1 MLSYSKRIRN
11 IGAYKAPP
19 HESGYIW
26 NRVFFFTKRPS
37 VHIVHMKPMNL
48 LIKTESFWNPFF
60 FLPRIDLPFTWNPW
74 ISSLKPHPAF
84 SKHFPEWFKTLLT
97 RIRLKKIRG
106 FKNVWIHPSTALRW
120 CYAGRFATTIFSARQ
135 HYNIVATLFPTVA
148 TLFQHCYAVF
158 SSKFPRVKSPLL
170 AGRELKID
178 DGMR

>member
-1 MLSYSKRIRN
+1 MRIRHLHTN
-11 IGAYKAPP
+11 QDIFETAF
-19 HESGYIW
+19 
-26 NRVFFFTKRPS
+26 FFFTKRPS

-60 FLPRIDLPFTWNPW
+60 FAANRPSVHMKPMNQLIKT
-74 ISSLKPHPAF
+74 SSGF
-84 SKHFPEWFKTLLT
+84 FKTLSRMVQDPINT
-97 RIRLKKIRG
+97 NPAKKIRG

>member
-26 NRVFFFTKRPS
+26 NRFFFSRNDPLFTS
-37 VHIVHMKPMNL
+37 FTWNQWICSLKPNL
-48 LIKTESFWNPFF
+48 FETFF

-84 SKHFPEWFKTLLT
+84 SNHFPEWFKTLLT

-120 CYAGRFATTIFSARQ
+120 CYKGRFATTVFSARQ

-158 SSKFPRVKSPLL
+158 SSKIPRVKSPLL

>member
-26 NRVFFFTKRPS
+26 NRFFFSRNDPLFTSFTWNQWICSLKPNLFETLFFFAANRPS
-37 VHIVHMKPMNL
+37 VHMKPMNQ
-48 LIKTESFWNPFF
+48 LIKTASGF
-60 FLPRIDLPFTWNPW
+60 
-74 ISSLKPHPAF
+74 
-84 SKHFPEWFKTLLT
+84 FKTLSRMVQDPINT
-97 RIRLKKIRG
+97 NPAKKIRG

-135 HYNIVATLFPTVA
+135 HYNIVATLFLTVA